1 MFSVKRRWLIALYGF
16 PMIVFIGAII
26 PFALNDFDLEIS
38 SLLYNEKAQLWTFSE
53 AFPWSQIHRF
63 AALPA
68 ILTGTIALSVLTL
81 SFMRERFAPFRK
93 ISLFLII
100 TLIVGPGLLTGALV
114 GQLRERPQPSETV
127 QRGGTQDFGRIIVSS
142 SSAGGRFHG
151 GGLCSV
157 GFYFFGS
164 GILLLV
170 NRRKKWGAGVILAA
184 GIYGIAIGV
193 SSMVQGACFAGDV
206 LVSAALSWLFSVV
219 AVHAL
224 GLHRG
229 ILLSSRMQVALPLPR
244 WASLGILLSLL
255 SVTGMICL
263 AFPASG
269 LTSTPLLANSSGRLP
284 DTVHLDLDL
293 RGDLEI
299 TGGKELLLETEFR
312 GIGFPGSRL
321 RTNSRSIEDG
331 THIGQRRDGYLTKV
345 NVLNRISLPP
355 NRVYRITLGKKVIS
369 VVALPPQP
377 DRKPGFFAHVWL
389 TSGFQTKLLNIK
401 GEAIAE
407 DFFGRR
413 TRSFRIE

>member
-1 MFSVKRRWLIALYGF
+1 MNRRWLIALYII
-16 PMIVFIGAII
+16 PMIVFIGAIT
-26 PFALNDFDLEIS
+26 PFALNDLDLKIS
-38 SLLYNEKAQLWTFSE
+38 TRLFNEKAQLWTFSE
-53 AFPWSQIHRF
+53 AFPWAQIHRF

-68 ILTGTIALSVLTL
+68 ILTSAIALSVLAL
-81 SFMRERFAPFRK
+81 GFMRKRFAPFRR
-93 ISLFLII
+93 IALFFIIILIF
-100 TLIVGPGLLTGALV
+100 GPGLLTGALV
-114 GQLRERPQPSETV
+114 GQIRERPQPSETV
-127 QRGGTQDFGRIIVSS
+127 QLGGTQEFERIIVSS
-142 SSAGGRFHG
+142 SYAGGRFHS
-151 GGLCSV
+151 GGLSST

-170 NRRKKWGAGVILAA
+170 HRRKWWGAGVILAS

-193 SSMVQGACFAGDV
+193 SSMVQGGCFAGDV
-206 LVSAALSWLFSVV
+206 LLSAALTWIFSVV

-229 ILLSSRMQVALPLPR
+229 ILLSSRRQVALPLPR

-269 LTSTPLLANSSGRLP
+269 LTTTPLLSETNGRLP

-299 TGGKELLLETEFR
+299 AGGKELLLETEFR

-345 NVLNRISLPP
+345 NVRNRISLPP

-377 DRKPGFFAHVWL
+377 DRMPGFFAHVWL
-389 TSGFQTKLLNIK
+389 TSGFKTKLLNIE
-401 GEAIAE
+401 GETVAE